1 MQRDNSL
8 EKTQM
13 LGKIEGRM
21 RRGWQRIWR
30 FDGIIDSA
38 EFEQVLGNKMT
49 EKPGVLQ
56 SMGLQRVG
64 HDWETEQQMIL
75 KNLIFEV

>member
-1 MQRDNSL
+1 MQRDDSL

-21 RRGWQRIWR
+21 RRGWQRIWW
-30 FDGIIDSA
+30 FDGIVDSA
-38 EFEQVLGNKMT
+38 EFEQVLGDKMT
-49 EKPGVLQ
+49 ENLGVLQ

-64 HDWETEQQMIL
+64 HDWETEQQMVF